1 MCLGWELLLSADEKV
16 LMNGLAI
23 ELHIIGSLGPAVALE
38 TGVRSGRLCDVVLD
52 STFGEAAAETGD
64 CEKMG
69 DWLCIGEI

>member
-1 MCLGWELLLSADEKV
+1 MRLGWEILLSADEKV

-23 ELHIIGSLGPAVALE
+23 ELDIIGSLGPVALE